1 MKQLISWNEETKTI
15 SVIGVFSEKDIC
27 GAIREYV
34 KKRITSL
41 YSVTEKEAQDMIEKG
56 GCADFDDGRMAA
68 QIVISGN
75 GYREYLQAADI
86 PSAPGYKQNSNK
98 ENCTGTGQDYYGAEL
113 VAYTDGSYNK
123 GTGEFGAGIVM
134 FAKNGGDPDFYMEKG
149 RAAEGENGWQVNGE
163 IAAARKAILKA
174 VNAGA
179 KSLEIHCDYEGVA
192 KWADKKW
199 KRNKAYT
206 REYAAYVEEARKK
219 LPITFIHVKGHSG
232 DKWNDKADRL
242 ARQACGIQAE

>member
-15 SVIGVFSEKDIC
+15 SVIGVFSEKGTY

-41 YSVTEKEAQDMIEKG
+41 YGVTEKEAQDMIEKG
-56 GCADFDDGRMAA
+56 DCAGFDDGRMAA
-68 QIVISGN
+68 QIVIPGN

-86 PSAPGYKQNSNK
+86 PCAACIAEDDHPAREEAEQKYS
-98 ENCTGTGQDYYGAEL
+98 GAEL

-123 GTGEFGAGIVM
+123 DTGEFGAGIVM
-134 FAKNGGDPDFYMEKG
+134 FEKSGGDPDFYMEKG
-149 RAAEGENGWQVNGE
+149 RAVEGENGWQVNGE

-199 KRNKAYT
+199 KRNKTYT

-219 LPITFIHVKGHSG
+219 LQITFIHVKGHSG

-242 ARQACGIQAE
+242 ARQACGIV